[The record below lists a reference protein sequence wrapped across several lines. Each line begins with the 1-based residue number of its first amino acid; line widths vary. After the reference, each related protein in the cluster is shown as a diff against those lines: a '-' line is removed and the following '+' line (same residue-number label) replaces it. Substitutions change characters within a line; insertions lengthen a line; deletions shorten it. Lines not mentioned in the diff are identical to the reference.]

1 MNDNFEISEI
11 NQAVNAYCGIPG
23 PRPDADLTLADILA
37 QRIALPPD
45 MRQGITVETREK
57 RARARAKRKRK
68 AKLRKQQLRKG
79 H

>member
-1 MNDNFEISEI
+1 MTTETDI
-11 NQAVNAYCGIPG
+11 
-23 PRPDADLTLADILA
+23 LTLADILA
-37 QRIALPPD
+37 QRVALLPD

-57 RARARAKRKRK
+57 RDKARAKRKRK